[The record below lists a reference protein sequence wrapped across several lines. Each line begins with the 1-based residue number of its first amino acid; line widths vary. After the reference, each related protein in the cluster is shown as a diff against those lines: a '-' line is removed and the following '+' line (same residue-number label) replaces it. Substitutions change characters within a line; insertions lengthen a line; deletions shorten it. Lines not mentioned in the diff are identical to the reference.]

1 MKKKVLIG
9 GFVLTALTVFVFAA
23 ALWNRGPE
31 LIGENENEEHDMYD
45 GPEMIARQEFER
57 TKDLSTGTVPRER
70 LLEAMNKTTESK
82 DEVIRRFSSK
92 RMPGDGS
99 DAPTALSWIERGPTS
114 DTVGPSNGNSRAN
127 SGLASGRI
135 RSILVDANDAT
146 GKTVFVGGVAGG
158 LWKTTDITVA
168 SPTWTLVNDF
178 FSNMAVAEI
187 AQQPGSPNIMY
198 FATGESFGN
207 GDAVRGNGVFKS
219 IDGGATWTYLPTTS
233 TFTNGTRILVDTLGN
248 VYLGTQG
255 AGLRRSIDGGTTWT
269 NITPAG
275 LPNDICDIELSSTG
289 RLHVVTGIFSTQAYR
304 FTDTPATVA
313 AATWTAPTVAFPSF
327 AMRAEIAVNGSTLY
341 AAPANASYQ
350 VPTIYKST
358 DGGANW
364 AATAGQPAG
373 SWANGQGWY
382 SLSMGINSANANEVV
397 VGGLDTYRSL
407 DGGATWTKISA
418 WVGTGGSTQ
427 YVHADQHKV
436 VWYNDGAGGT
446 RLLFGSD
453 GGIFY
458 STDSGTTIRDRNNGL
473 RIKQF
478 YSVAIHPT
486 LTNYFLAGAQDNG
499 NHQFSNAGLS
509 TSVEVTGG
517 DGAYVA
523 IDQDQ
528 PQFQFGAYV
537 FNQYRRSTNSGAS
550 WSSVNLNT
558 GTGQFINPFDYDNTA
573 NIMYCGD
580 NPSSYRRWTDP
591 QTGSASAVVN
601 VSNMAGSVTAVAV
614 SPFTANKVFFGTSSG
629 KVVRVDSAN
638 TFVSGTA
645 GVDLSTGLPGGTVSN
660 ISFGTTE
667 SNLIMCQSNYGIN
680 NVFVS
685 TDGGTTWTASDGN
698 LPDMPV
704 RWTMFKPGDNTK
716 AFIATET
723 GVWETTLLAGG
734 ATVWTANPTF
744 PTVRTDMIK
753 YRVVDGLIA
762 AATHGRGL
770 WSTAVPTAA
779 NVSISGRVLT
789 TDGRGLRNAVITITD
804 QSGNARN
811 VMTGPM
817 GTYRFDDLATGA
829 TYVISV
835 RSRRFSYEPRVIAL
849 TDELTGYDITPSGTG
864 RGESVNIVQPTKLL
878 ARKK

>member
-1 MKKKVLIG
+1 MKKKLWIG
-9 GFVLTALTVFVFAA
+9 SFVLTALIASVFAA
-23 ALWNRGPE
+23 VLWNRGPE
-31 LIGENENEEHDMYD
+31 LIGENEENEMYD
-45 GPEMIARQEFER
+45 GPDLAAKYEFER
-57 TKDLSTGTVPRER
+57 TKDPATGQVPKER
-70 LLEAMNKTTESK
+70 LLQAIDRTAESK
-82 DEVIRRFSSK
+82 DEVIRRIASSK
-92 RMPGDGS
+92 LAKDGS
-99 DAPTALSWIERGPTS
+99 EAPTALSWIERGPTS
-114 DTVGPSNGNSRAN
+114 DTVGPSNGNTRAN

-135 RSILVDANDAT
+135 RSILVDANDPT
-146 GKTVFVGGVAGG
+146 GKTVFVGAVAGG
-158 LWKTTDITVA
+158 LWKTTDITAA

-178 FSNMAVAEI
+178 LSNMAVAEI
-187 AQQPGSPNIMY
+187 AQHPTSPNIMY
-198 FATGESFGN
+198 FATGESFFN

-233 TFTNGTRILVDTLGN
+233 TFTNGTRIVVDTLGN
-248 VYLGTQG
+248 VYLGTQA

-269 NITPAG
+269 NITPSG
-275 LPNDICDIELSSTG
+275 LPSDICDIEISSTG
-289 RLHVVTGIFSTQAYR
+289 RLHVVTGIFSTRGYR
-304 FTDTPATVA
+304 FTDTPGTVTS
-313 AATWTAPTVAFPSF
+313 ATWTSPTTVFPSI
-327 AMRAEIAVNGSTLY
+327 ANRTEITVSGNTLY
-341 AAPANASYQ
+341 ALPVDGSQQ

-364 AATAGQPAG
+364 AATTGQPTAG
-373 SWANGQGWY
+373 WASGQGWY
-382 SLSMGINSANANEVV
+382 SLSAGIHPTDANQAI
-397 VGGLDTYRSL
+397 VGGLDTYKTI

-418 WVGTGGSTQ
+418 WVGAGQ

-458 STDSGTTIRDRNNGL
+458 STDGGTTIRDRNNGL

-478 YSVAIHPT
+478 YSLAIHPT
-486 LTNYFLAGAQDNG
+486 STNYFLAGAQDNG
-499 NHQFSNAGLS
+499 SHQFSNAGLS
-509 TSVEVTGG
+509 TSVEVMGG

-523 IDQDQ
+523 IDQNE
-528 PQFQFGAYV
+528 PQFQFVSYI
-537 FNQYRRSTNSGAS
+537 FNQYRRSTNSGAT
-550 WSSVNLNT
+550 WTTTNLNT
-558 GTGQFINPFDYDNTA
+558 TSGQFINPFDYDNTS
-573 NIMYCGD
+573 NIMYCAD
-580 NPSSYRRWTDP
+580 NAASYRRWTNP
-591 QTGSASAVVN
+591 QTGTTSAVVG
-601 VSNMAGSVTAVAV
+601 VSNMVGSVTAVGV
-614 SPFTANKVFFGTSSG
+614 SPFTANKVYFGTNSG
-629 KVVRVDSAN
+629 KVVRVDSAD

-645 GVDLSTGLPGGTVSN
+645 GVDLSAGLPGGTVSN

-667 SNLIMCQSNYGIN
+667 NNLIMCQSNYGIN

-723 GVWETTLLAGG
+723 GVWETALLAGA
-734 ATVWTANPTF
+734 ATVWVANPTF

-789 TDGRGLRNAVITITD
+789 TDGRGLRNAVLTITD

-811 VMTGPM
+811 VLTGPL
-817 GTYRFDDLATGA
+817 GSYRFDDLATGA

-835 RSRRFSYEPRVIAL
+835 RSRRFSYEPRVVVL
-849 TDELTGYDITPSGTG
+849 TDELNGYDITPLGTNRGG
-864 RGESVNIVQPTKLL
+864 RVSILQPTKPLG
-878 ARKK
+878 RSK